1 MDERVKGVYTR
12 FIKNRIYDKALDVL
26 EASYAEDK
34 SGTYGLI
41 DSFRQGI
48 TRIIRANT
56 KLGKEDDDLMPLL
69 RRAYFLTA
77 ADKFDD
83 FLIAMEW
90 EREPEQRFYLPRRK
104 QLLNVVR
111 SMQDL
116 YDRKIRMLGVS
127 LPPGV
132 GKALADDTPILTRH
146 GWKNHGDLVVGDE
159 VIGLDGKFKKV
170 THVHPKCMLDRLMTF
185 SNGEQIQCHERHEWM
200 FRCRSVHGSPYQIR
214 ETKSWEKVK
223 LYTGGEEKKRG
234 HRYQYQLPPRRI
246 VGEEKDLFSP
256 YLLGVWLGDGNNTQP
271 RITNHINDYAIIEK
285 IHDCGYT
292 ETHIY
297 EQDRQ
302 PGTKWYIFDIRK
314 NLRELGMCA
323 CHRRTEKHIPAEY
336 LTASIEQRLELL
348 AGLIDTD
355 GTRIGSKY
363 QISTCDVEL
372 KDTVLDL
379 LSTFGWRASV
389 SVHKPIM
396 SSSGIVGRKDTYTIG
411 FTPDLY
417 VPCALERKR
426 MKDIHKQRAVALMTI
441 EKVEPKQGNCITVEG
456 DGMYLAGKTMLPTH
470 NTTLCEFFLDF
481 NVGNNPLDGCL
492 TFSHNSNFLRGVYEE
507 NLRHIDPNGEYNWAE
522 IFPKRKIV
530 RTNALDLKIDIDKAQ
545 RFSSLQYRTL
555 GGQNAGLARAHALMY
570 VDDPVEGIEEA
581 LSEERLDAKWSKLSV
596 DVLQRGGNSN
606 VPLLVVGT
614 RWSVR
619 DPLGRLERYYGD
631 DPTARFIVVPA
642 LDENDE
648 SNFDFG
654 GGIGFTTA
662 YYHQLR
668 DIMDEASFH
677 ALYQGEPVERSGI
690 LYSTDELQ
698 RFWDLP
704 SDDPDATWAV
714 CDTKNKGDDYFC
726 MPIAYQYGDKFY
738 IIKIVCDNKTPEIV
752 EPRLVDNLNKYAVKM
767 ARFESNSAGGRI
779 AENVQN
785 KINESGG
792 ITKIT
797 TKYSTANKDTRIIVD
812 SAFVKEHF
820 LFLAP
825 DKYDSEYRLAM
836 NMMSSYTM
844 SGKNRH
850 DDVPDAMSM
859 LADFVQAKAPVNKAI
874 VMRRP
879 F

>member
-1 MDERVKGVYTR
+1 MDERVKNIYTR

-41 DSFRQGI
+41 DSFRQGL

-56 KLGKEDDDLMPLL
+56 KLGKEDVDLMPLL

-132 GKALADDTPILTRH
+132 GK
-146 GWKNHGDLVVGDE
+146 
-159 VIGLDGKFKKV
+159 
-170 THVHPKCMLDRLMTF
+170 
-185 SNGEQIQCHERHEWM
+185 
-200 FRCRSVHGSPYQIR
+200 
-214 ETKSWEKVK
+214 
-223 LYTGGEEKKRG
+223 
-234 HRYQYQLPPRRI
+234 
-246 VGEEKDLFSP
+246 
-256 YLLGVWLGDGNNTQP
+256 
-271 RITNHINDYAIIEK
+271 
-285 IHDCGYT
+285 
-292 ETHIY
+292 
-297 EQDRQ
+297 
-302 PGTKWYIFDIRK
+302 
-314 NLRELGMCA
+314 
-323 CHRRTEKHIPAEY
+323 
-336 LTASIEQRLELL
+336 
-348 AGLIDTD
+348 
-355 GTRIGSKY
+355 
-363 QISTCDVEL
+363 
-372 KDTVLDL
+372 
-379 LSTFGWRASV
+379 
-389 SVHKPIM
+389 
-396 SSSGIVGRKDTYTIG
+396 
-411 FTPDLY
+411 
-417 VPCALERKR
+417 
-426 MKDIHKQRAVALMTI
+426 
-441 EKVEPKQGNCITVEG
+441 
-456 DGMYLAGKTMLPTH
+456 
-470 NTTLCEFFLDF
+470 TTLCEFFLDF

-654 GGIGFTTA
+654 GGVGFTTE

-690 LYSTDELQ
+690 LFSTDELQ

-825 DKYDSEYRLAM
+825 DKYDAEYRLAM

-859 LADFVQAKAPVNKAI
+859 LADFVQAKVPVNKAV